1 MKQKKTFFKDELP
14 LSIFVG
20 VLGGYTASVAYHYAT
35 APNMS
40 KTIDLAMSSLFHPS
54 VAIIASVYVLW
65 DTYRY
70 LGGKMN
76 FGENGDSDIIIDSKG
91 NKIIKRF
98 DARLKKLPE
107 KLELYTVNKEGEKI
121 YDALYKYDKKNG
133 VAVFNNR
140 NNVIDFGK
148 YSDQEDFVNI
158 KEYLGIDGNDYF
170 TTQRKTHNSVEL
182 TFKDPF
188 GKIPFDPKLL
198 KKNHNLVGYT
208 IKREYYYISDQKL
221 SHSIFIGT
229 TGSGK
234 STHINGNLISTF
246 YNHKNYEV
254 IYLLDLK
261 GGVEMMIY
269 DNLLNGKV
277 KVGKSI
283 KDFCVM
289 VETVYAE
296 MVKREEEC
304 MRMGLRASPR
314 KQWYIL
320 CDEINQ
326 WMITLSSVKGN
337 TPMKKYFLT
346 IEEKLSKIMV
356 KSRALRLFLCFYGQK
371 ATADFLPIIVR
382 EMCISGGLLKT
393 SGFYDAI
400 ISTEKMKE
408 LGYNPDNFA
417 IGTLMF
423 KDGTETHGTG
433 DRYTFMKSIYVKTSD
448 IVSILGDE
456 DKATIISMMWGQKLL
471 FEKLGLMN
479 NSEKAMDMY
488 QEIVEYFQDKS
499 NQQFINQKL
508 VDGYLVRNNIPI

>member
-1 MKQKKTFFKDELP
+1 MTRNKTYFNDVLP
-14 LSIFVG
+14 VSIFVG
-20 VLGGYTASVAYHYAT
+20 GAIGYGTTLAFDYVFAPASGT
-35 APNMS
+35 M
-40 KTIDLAMSSLFHPS
+40 DLIMGSLFSPS
-54 VAIIASVYVLW
+54 VAIIGAAYLLW
-65 DTYRY
+65 DAFRY
-70 LGGKMN
+70 AADKYN
-76 FGENGDSDIIIDSKG
+76 FSDNSDTDVIIDKNG

-98 DARLKKLPE
+98 KSRLKNMPE
-107 KLELYTVNKEGEKI
+107 KLGMYVIDKDGNKI
-121 YDALYKYDKKNG
+121 YDSLYRYDKKNG

-140 NNVIDFGK
+140 NNVIDFGR
-148 YSDQEDFVNI
+148 YSDQEDFVAI
-158 KEYLGIDGNDYF
+158 KEYLGIEGDDYF

-208 IKREYYYISDQKL
+208 IKKEYYYISDQRL
-221 SHSIFIGT
+221 AHSIFIGT
-229 TGSGK
+229 TGAGK
-234 STHINGNLISTF
+234 SNHINGNLISTF
-246 YNHKNYEV
+246 YNHENYEK
-254 IYLLDLK
+254 IYILDLK
-261 GGVEMMIY
+261 GGMEAMIY
-269 DNLLNGKV
+269 DGLFGGKV

-296 MVKREEEC
+296 MVRRENEC

-320 CDEINQ
+320 CDEFNQ
-326 WMITLSSVKGN
+326 WMITLSGIKGN
-337 TPMKKYFLT
+337 TPMKKYFAT
-346 IEEKLSKIMV
+346 VEEKLSKIMV
-356 KSRALRLFLCFYGQK
+356 KSRALRIFLSFYVQK
-371 ATADFLPIIVR
+371 ATADYLPTVVR
-382 EMCISGGLLKT
+382 EMCITSGVMKT

-433 DRYTFMKSIYVKTSD
+433 DKYVFMKAIYVKTSD
-448 IVSILGDE
+448 IVSILNDE
-456 DKATIISMMWGQKLL
+456 DKEKIVSMMWGQKLL

-479 NSEKAMDMY
+479 NSDKAMEMY
-488 QEIVEYFQDKS
+488 KEIVNYFDENQSNSYIKSHLVQEYLSKNKF
-499 NQQFINQKL
+499 
-508 VDGYLVRNNIPI
+508 